1 MMIPHKNTDPRN
13 LMWLPIG
20 RRGEHISSN
29 GCFCVYMR
37 SFDWLMSYVSTS
49 IVWGTFYCG
58 WSNDVDDFDA
68 CEMRTRGNMILVT
81 LRIMKSSEHILA
93 AGAHFVDNNLEQSRC
108 LRNILNLSQRSRLRK
123 IHPLLTF
130 KMSSLPLGLI
140 FDDSLVILLFFC
152 MEFLV
157 ALYGIFGSL
166 LMWEFN
172 NGDSLLKSFC

>member
-1 MMIPHKNTDPRN
+1 MMILHKNTDPRN

-37 SFDWLMSYVSTS
+37 SSGWLMSFVSS

-58 WSNDVDDFDA
+58 RSNDVDDFDA
-68 CEMRTRGNMILVT
+68 CELRTRGNMILVT

-140 FDDSLVILLFFC
+140 FDDSFVIFPFF
-152 MEFLV
+152 
-157 ALYGIFGSL
+157 LYGAFGCTTECLVHYWCESL
-166 LMWEFN
+166 IMETAY
-172 NGDSLLKSFC
+172 